1 MPFHLKS
8 NLEFPDTTTQATKGL
23 LPASNLS
30 DVSNA
35 GTARTNLGLGGA
47 AVLNVGTGAGTVA
60 AGDDSRFAAGPSF
73 ATVVKWG
80 VI

>member
-1 MPFHLKS
+1 MPKFVDPI
-8 NLEFPDTTTQATKGL
+8 EFQDATTQATKGL
-23 LPASNLS
+23 LPGNNLS

-60 AGDDSRFAAGPSF
+60 AGDDTRFVTGPSF
-73 ATVVKWG
+73 ATVVKWESW
-80 VI
+80 